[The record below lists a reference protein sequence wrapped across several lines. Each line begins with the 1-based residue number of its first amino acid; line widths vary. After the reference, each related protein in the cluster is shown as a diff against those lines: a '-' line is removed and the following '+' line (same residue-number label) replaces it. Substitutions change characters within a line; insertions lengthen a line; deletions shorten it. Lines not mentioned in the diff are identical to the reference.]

1 MKTKTLTFDTDKVEK
16 DGSFGGYCNV
26 FGVKDS
32 YGDVVQKGAFDASI
46 KHWQAK
52 NKFPPILWQHDTSQ
66 VIGVW
71 TELVED
77 ERGLYGRGKLL
88 IDDVAKA
95 REAHALLKHGAI
107 DGLSIGYMIKDSDFD
122 QKSETLFLKAL
133 DLREISVVTFPANDE
148 SRIDAVKSLL
158 QKGELPT
165 LAQFEKFLR
174 EAGFSKNQAVA
185 IASHGL
191 RQLLGEPKDD
201 AEKALAILQ
210 QLT

>member
-1 MKTKTLTFDTDKVEK
+1 MKTKNLTFDTQTVEA
-16 DGSFGGYCNV
+16 DGTFGGYCNV
-26 FGVKDS
+26 FDVKDS
-32 YGDVVQKGAFDASI
+32 YGDVVQQGAFAHSI
-46 KHWQAK
+46 KNWQDK
-52 NKFPPILWQHDTSQ
+52 NKFPPILWQHDTTQ

-71 TELVED
+71 THLAED

-107 DGLSIGYMIKDSDFD
+107 DGLSIGYLIKDSHFD
-122 QKSETLFLKAL
+122 QQSETLYLTEL
-133 DLREISVVTFPANDE
+133 DLKEVSVVTFPANDE

-158 QKGELPT
+158 EKGQLPT
-165 LAQFEKFLR
+165 LSQFEKFLR

-191 RQLLGEPKDD
+191 RKLLGEPKD
-201 AEKALAILQ
+201 AETALAILQ
-210 QLT
+210 TI

>member
-1 MKTKTLTFDTDKVEK
+1 MKTKTLTFDTDKVDN
-16 DGSFGGYCNV
+16 DGTFGGYCNV
-26 FGVKDS
+26 FDVKDS

-46 KHWQAK
+46 KHWQTK

-122 QKSETLFLKAL
+122 QKSETLFLKEL

-158 QKGELPT
+158 KKGELPT

-191 RQLLGEPKDD
+191 RQLLGEPKDTD
-201 AEKALAILQ
+201 NALAILN
-210 QLT
+210 QLL